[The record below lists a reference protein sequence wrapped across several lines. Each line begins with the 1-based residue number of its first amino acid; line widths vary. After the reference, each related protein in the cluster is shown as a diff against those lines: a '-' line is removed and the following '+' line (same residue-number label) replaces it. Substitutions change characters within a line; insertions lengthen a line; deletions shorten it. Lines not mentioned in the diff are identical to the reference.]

1 MVTKTLAP
9 QNISLIVVDEDAVDV
24 AAPGQLKID
33 LRPSVSGAAK
43 TDLSNVAAQT
53 LTLGDGTSSPALTLN
68 KSDGGTG
75 KLSIKVGSTERARL
89 GLTTGEA
96 LELVQNDGSG
106 SEVGKLSFSAT
117 TGALTSTKGLT
128 ISSGGLTVTAGGVTV
143 TAGGL
148 TISAGAVRLGL
159 TQYADNA
166 AAIAAG
172 GLVAGDTYI
181 LAATKAVTVV
191 V

>member
-1 MVTKTLAP
+1 MTTRTLAP
-9 QNISLIVVDEDAVDV
+9 QNISLIVVDDSAASV

-33 LRPSVSGAAK
+33 LSGLGKQSLA
-43 TDLSNVAAQT
+43 
-53 LTLGDGTSSPALTLN
+53 LGDGTGSPSISLA

-75 KLSIKVGSTERARL
+75 KLSIKVGAVERARL

-96 LELVQNDGSG
+96 LELVQNDSDGA
-106 SEVGKLSFSAT
+106 EVGKLSFSAT

-128 ISSGGLTVTAGGVTV
+128 ISSGGLTVTAGGLTV
-143 TAGGL
+143 
-148 TISAGAVRLGL
+148 SAGKVRLGL
-159 TQYADNA
+159 TEYANNA
-166 AAIAAG
+166 AALGG
-172 GLVAGDTYI
+172 GLVAGDLYV

>member
-1 MVTKTLAP
+1 MATRTFAP
-9 QNISLIVVDEDAVDV
+9 QNISLVVVDEDAVDV
-24 AAPGQLKID
+24 ATPGQLVID
-33 LRPSVSGAAK
+33 LRPSVSGGAK

-53 LTLGDGTSSPALTLN
+53 LTLGDGTGSPALTLN

-106 SEVGKLSFSAT
+106 SEVGKLSFNAT

-128 ISSGGLTVTAGGVTV
+128 ISAGGLTVTD
-143 TAGGL
+143 GGL

-166 AAIAAG
+166 AALAG

>member
-1 MVTKTLAP
+1 MATRTLAP
-9 QNISLIVVDEDAVDV
+9 QNISLLVVDESAVDV
-24 AAPGQLKID
+24 ATPGQLKID

-53 LTLGDGTSSPALTLN
+53 LTLGDGTSSPALNLV

-75 KLSIKVGSTERARL
+75 KLSIKVSATERARF

-96 LELVQNDGSG
+96 LELVQNDSDGA
-106 SEVGKLSFSAT
+106 EVGKLSFNAT

-128 ISSGGLTVTAGGVTV
+128 ISSGGLTVTAGGATI

-148 TISAGAVRLGL
+148 TVSAGKVRLSL

-166 AAIAAG
+166 AAIAG
-172 GLVAGDTYI
+172 GLVAGDSYI

>member
-1 MVTKTLAP
+1 MATRTFAP

-106 SEVGKLSFSAT
+106 SEVGKLSFNAT

-166 AAIAAG
+166 AALAG